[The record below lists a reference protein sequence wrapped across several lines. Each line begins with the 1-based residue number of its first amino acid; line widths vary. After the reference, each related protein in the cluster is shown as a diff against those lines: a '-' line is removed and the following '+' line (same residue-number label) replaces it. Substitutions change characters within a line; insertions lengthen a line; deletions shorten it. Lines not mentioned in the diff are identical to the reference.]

1 MIDQQRAEKVEQI
14 RSLDQNA
21 LLHAICGDVAKQK
34 QWAGQ
39 KLDCEGWKRLF
50 TDAWC
55 REAGLSPG
63 KVVPSLDGQS
73 VVILNISTRKLKKA
87 QMTELI
93 TWIYAYC
100 DTNAIKLRV
109 PEYYELYP
117 EAQS

>member
-1 MIDQQRAEKVEQI
+1 VIDQQRAEKAQPI

-21 LLHAICGDVAKQK
+21 LLHAICSDIAKQK

-39 KLDCEGWKRLF
+39 WLDCEGWKRLF

-73 VVILNISTRKLKKA
+73 VVVLNISTRKLKKA
-87 QMTELI
+87 QMAELI

-100 DTNAIKLRV
+100 DMEGIKLHA
-109 PEYYELYP
+109 PEYYEGY
-117 EAQS
+117 ARG